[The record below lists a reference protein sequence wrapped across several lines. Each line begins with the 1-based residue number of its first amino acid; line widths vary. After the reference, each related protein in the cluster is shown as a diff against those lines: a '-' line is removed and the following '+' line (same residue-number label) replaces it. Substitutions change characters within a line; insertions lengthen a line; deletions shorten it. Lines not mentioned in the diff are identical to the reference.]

1 MPGGI
6 HYPNGK
12 IVPVVND
19 NFFFCIWI
27 LQSFAIST
35 YTRIEKDQSVSPI
48 IWILIMYKLVQRLFP
63 LETLTNW
70 YCVIWKKMP
79 HPFTL
84 PLIWCPPILHFV
96 PATLVLQGLIFHH
109 KSVLKHLMTSKCAKI
124 PLLNRQSFTY
134 TVLWD
139 YKKTPMI
146 CILKTFLL
154 L

>member
-19 NFFFCIWI
+19 NFF
-27 LQSFAIST
+27 FAIST

-70 YCVIWKKMP
+70 YCVIWKKNAP
-79 HPFTL
+79 PFHAALDLMSPYTSF
-84 PLIWCPPILHFV
+84 CTSHFG
-96 PATLVLQGLIFHH
+96 ASGLDFPSQICFE
-109 KSVLKHLMTSKCAKI
+109 TSYDLEVC
-124 PLLNRQSFTY
+124 
-134 TVLWD
+134 
-139 YKKTPMI
+139 
-146 CILKTFLL
+146 
-154 L
+154 